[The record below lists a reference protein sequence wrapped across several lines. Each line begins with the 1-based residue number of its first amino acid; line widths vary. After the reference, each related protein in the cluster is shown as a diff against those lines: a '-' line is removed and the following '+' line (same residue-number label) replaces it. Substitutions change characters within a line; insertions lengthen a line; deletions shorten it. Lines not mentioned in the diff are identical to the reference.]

1 MPTARSS
8 TSQAPDRSGP
18 SDDDTPRFTRVGE
31 KVLSVAEDAVYTVV
45 AVLLVAGAVVLLVG
59 AGRQLSTLGEGTDVA
74 ALGMLDRLLL
84 VFVLVELLYA
94 VRMTLVRREIV
105 AEPFLIV
112 GIIASIKEIIL
123 LSVEVANV
131 VEGKE
136 TTGQVT
142 ASVEQFALLIGLLG
156 VLVLVLAGAALLLR
170 IKERSPVEGARNAE
184 DDRPDPT

>member
-1 MPTARSS
+1 MPSPRTTEPKPGHSA
-8 TSQAPDRSGP
+8 A
-18 SDDDTPRFTRVGE
+18 SDDDTPRFTRIGE
-31 KVLSVAEDAVYTVV
+31 RVLGIAEDAVYTVV
-45 AVLLVAGAVVLLVG
+45 AVLLVAGACVLLIG
-59 AGRQLSTLGEGTDVA
+59 AARQLVTTEGGSDVA
-74 ALGMLDRLLL
+74 ALAMLDRLLL

-131 VEGKE
+131 IEGKQ
-136 TTGQVT
+136 TTGQVK

-156 VLVLVLAGAALLLR
+156 VLVLVLAAAALILR
-170 IKERSPVEGARNAE
+170 FKEHAPVEGAREAE
-184 DDRPDPT
+184 DGRPGPS

>member
-1 MPTARSS
+1 MASRTTESSSARS
-8 TSQAPDRSGP
+8 AP
-18 SDDDTPRFTRVGE
+18 SDDDTPKFTRVGE
-31 KVLSVAEDAVYTVV
+31 RVLGIAEDAVYTVV
-45 AVLLVAGAVVLLVG
+45 AALLVGGAVVLLVG
-59 AGRQLSTLGEGTDVA
+59 AAGQLGQLGKGTDVA
-74 ALGMLDRLLL
+74 ALALLDRLLL

-156 VLVLVLAGAALLLR
+156 VLVLVLAAAALILR
-170 IKERSPVEGARNAE
+170 FKEHAPVEGARNAE
-184 DDRPDPT
+184 DDRPDPS